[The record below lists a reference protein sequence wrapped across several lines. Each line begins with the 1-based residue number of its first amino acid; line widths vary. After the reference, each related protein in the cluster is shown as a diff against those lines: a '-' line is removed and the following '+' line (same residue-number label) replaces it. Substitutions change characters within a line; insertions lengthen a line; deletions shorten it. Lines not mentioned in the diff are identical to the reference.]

1 MTMVTDPRDVV
12 TPRQRELLALYASG
26 YTLEEIAAQK
36 FLSTSSVRQTLRVA
50 KERVGAKSL
59 THLAVLCVE
68 AGVIYSNGTGFKP
81 LQVDGVV
88 SE

>member
-1 MTMVTDPRDVV
+1 
-12 TPRQRELLALYASG
+12 LYASG
-26 YTLEEIAAQK
+26 LTLEEIATQK
-36 FLSTSSVRQTLRVA
+36 FLATNTVRKTLRVA
-50 KERVGAKSL
+50 RERVGAKSL

-68 AGVIYSNGTGFKP
+68 AGVIYKNGHGFKP